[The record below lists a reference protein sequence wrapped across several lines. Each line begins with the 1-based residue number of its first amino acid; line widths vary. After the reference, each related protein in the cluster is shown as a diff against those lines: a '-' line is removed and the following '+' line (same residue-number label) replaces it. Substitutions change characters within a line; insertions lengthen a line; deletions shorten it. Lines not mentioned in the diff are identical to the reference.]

1 MKTHSVLTLLVAVS
15 LAACGQ
21 SVAAAQLANTP
32 PATLATPEQLRFFSI
47 SDARTI
53 GLFIAFAQPDSAPGE
68 TCVTR
73 TMEGSTTVLT
83 GNGCT
88 TGRTRYDGVLRFS
101 GDPLTDPEAR
111 TEYLDWRQTSTSRC
125 SGSMQTVTTESR
137 TRGTVR
143 VTARGNVRDYEVD
156 LVIDRRVADIETCTE
171 TSSTLAVQYRG
182 TLDFFGPSG
191 VARDFSTAVR
201 ASGSGT
207 VADSRYGRV
216 DTTTTGLVFDPA
228 ICNGE
233 PSSGTLMLR
242 AGSHTGVVTY
252 DGATRCGMGSM
263 RTAPI
268 TVDGVAGGE
277 VPVNACSVRGSAGSA
292 KRGALGVIALGVA
305 LMGARA
311 RRRRVPC
318 SRS

>member
-1 MKTHSVLTLLVAVS
+1 MNTHSVLTLLAAVS

-53 GLFIAFAQPDSAPGE
+53 GMFIAFARPDSAPGE

-73 TMEGSTTVLT
+73 TTEGATTVLT

-101 GDPLTDPEAR
+101 GDPVTGPEAR
-111 TEYLDWRQTSTSRC
+111 AEYLDWRQTSTTSC
-125 SGSMQTVTTESR
+125 TGSMQTVTTESR
-137 TRGTVR
+137 MRGTVR

-156 LVIDRRVADIETCTE
+156 IVLDSGVANPETCTV

-191 VARDFSTAVR
+191 VTRDSSAAVR

-207 VADSRYGRV
+207 VADSRYGRA
-216 DTTTTGLVFDPA
+216 DTTTTGLVFDPSVCA
-228 ICNGE
+228 GE
-233 PSSGTLMLR
+233 PASGTLTLR
-242 AGSHTGVVTY
+242 AGSHTGIVSY

-268 TVDGVAGGE
+268 TVDGMSAGE
-277 VPVNACSVRGSAGSA
+277 VQVNACSVRGAAGGA
-292 KRGALGVIALGVA
+292 KNGALGVLALGAA
-305 LMGARA
+305 LAAIA
-311 RRRRVPC
+311 RRRRAHG
-318 SRS
+318 

>member
-1 MKTHSVLTLLVAVS
+1 MKTSSVFTLVVVGSCLV
-15 LAACGQ
+15 ACGQ
-21 SVAAAQLANTP
+21 SVAAERLANTP

-53 GLFIAFAQPDSAPGE
+53 GLFIAFARPDSAPGE

-88 TGRTRYDGVLRFS
+88 TGRTRYDGVLRYS
-101 GDPLTDPEAR
+101 GDPVTGSEAR
-111 TEYLDWRQTSTSRC
+111 VEYLDWRQTSTTSG

-143 VTARGNVRDYEVD
+143 VTARGNVRDFEVD
-156 LVIDRRVADIETCTE
+156 IVLDTSTANPETCTA
-171 TSSTLAVQYRG
+171 TPSTLAVQYRG

-191 VARDFSTAVR
+191 VTRESSAPVR

-207 VADSRYGRV
+207 VADSRFGRA
-216 DTTTTGLVFDPA
+216 DTTTTALVFDPTV
-228 ICNGE
+228 CSGE
-233 PSSGTLMLR
+233 PVSGTLSLR
-242 AGSHTGVVTY
+242 AGTHTGLVTY

-268 TVDGVAGGE
+268 TVDGVSAGE
-277 VPVNACSVRGSAGSA
+277 VQVYACSVRGAAGSA
-292 KRGALGVIALGVA
+292 KHGAVAVIALGAA
-305 LMGARA
+305 LATAVA
-311 RRRRVPC
+311 RRRRGV
-318 SRS
+318 